1 MTGIKYEG
9 PKEESPIKDLAVFME
24 DAGNDLYWLWDS
36 VNEARKSMY
45 ADASELLETLLWEVQ
60 KIAESLKRVS
70 RESQFKN

>member
-9 PKEESPIKDLAVFME
+9 PIEESLAEFME
-24 DAGNDLYWLWDS
+24 DVGNDLYWLCDS
-36 VNEARKSMY
+36 VNEARKTMY

-70 RESQFKN
+70 RETQFKN